1 MIVDIRISFEQ
12 HTLIHVSLREY
23 VELLLFTCQEENIPV
38 VSRINISIS
47 LIYIIIYIYLI

>member
-1 MIVDIRISFEQ
+1 MIVDILISFEQ